1 MSRARVSVRES
12 DQRICVTVEQDVL
25 ADGAD
30 LRGMR
35 IALTPM
41 RRTPIQT
48 VSLNAPIAGRR
59 IEGEGMSET
68 PINSFIHLA
77 ITRPDGLQIPAVP
90 SVIGLAPEDA
100 IQVLS
105 QQRFVA
111 VLDGHGQRDRRPA
124 PTTRRARTEPA
135 CGHLRHRRTSQ
146 NPRRLTQPEPNDVSL
161 RSRPLGQSRRPWSPR
176 RIEAPRASFARLAF
190 RPRPGLCFQR
200 KAIVRSGRAG
210 PGQIAGVGY
219 VWFGV

>member
-1 MSRARVSVRES
+1 MTDLQQLPKRTVHVPWVVLESADEGMALVIQFLLAERCVSRARVSVRESVRES

-35 IALTPM
+35 IALTPV

-48 VSLNAPIAGRR
+48 ISLNAPIAGRR

-68 PINSFIHLA
+68 PINSFVHLA

-90 SVIGLAPEDA
+90 SVIGLAPADA

-111 VLDGHGQRDRRPA
+111 VLDGHGHEIVGQHPRRG
-124 PTTRRARTEPA
+124 EPA
-135 CGHLRHRRTSQ
+135 RNRHAAIYDTG
-146 NPRRLTQPEPNDVSL
+146 EPVK
-161 RSRPLGQSRRPWSPR
+161 
-176 RIEAPRASFARLAF
+176 IH
-190 RPRPGLCFQR
+190 
-200 KAIVRSGRAG
+200 AG
-210 PGQIAGVGY
+210 
-219 VWFGV
+219 